1 MLKSLFAASIV
12 AAAMATSA
20 SAATL
25 NGVFEVTAVNAVEL
39 DREASKATMDNYNS
53 ALTGQNPS
61 DSFTYEGN
69 LDFGTFDGTD
79 GTTIEDWLL
88 TGGGTVTGLD
98 AVFGDLQ
105 LSKPSIGDGTATTTF
120 FMFTSILNAVGDF
133 LIKHDD
139 GVAVFDDGTR
149 IGGLEGPNTVKTT
162 TVLGFDG
169 GAFSLLYV
177 ATNGDPSVLNVNGN
191 LTPVPLPATLP
202 LLLVGMGGIA
212 MMRRKRA

>member
-39 DREASKATMDNYNS
+39 DREASKATMDNYYS

-120 FMFTSILNAVGDF
+120 FMITSILNAVGDF

-162 TVLGFDG
+162 NVLGFDG

-212 MMRRKRA
+212 MLRRKRA